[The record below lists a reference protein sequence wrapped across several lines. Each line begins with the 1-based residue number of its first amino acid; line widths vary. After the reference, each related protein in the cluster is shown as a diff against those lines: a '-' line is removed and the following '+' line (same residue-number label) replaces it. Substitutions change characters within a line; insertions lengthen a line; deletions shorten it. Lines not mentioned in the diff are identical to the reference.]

1 MQNVHL
7 CAQMWFVKCEN
18 KGQYASTQISYFRK
32 PNRFLEPDKW
42 VEMKI
47 ELKFSVVALVGT
59 EHKKLR
65 SPFDSFKI
73 YFIFF
78 YSKKSLLNKKLSLFF
93 Y

>member
-59 EHKKLR
+59 EHKTLR